1 MSRILN
7 DEQKADAQRLKA
19 LYFSLKKR
27 LGLSQ
32 ASIADDMGITQSAVG
47 HYING
52 RHPLNVRAVSAF
64 ARILDVSAEEIS
76 PTLARQIAH
85 QATTLKDTI
94 SLEEQAR
101 RVMVVGRITPDTSGT
116 ANGIG
121 HTSGWLKMDDDSSS
135 FALEVSGNGLWPRVK
150 NGEFIVLE
158 KKVTPEPGDDVVVVL
173 KGGIYLLKTLVS
185 QRNSELQVADITG
198 KSALPELL
206 DGAAIDRVHF
216 VSAIVKSS
224 RYCLE

>member
-7 DEQKADAQRLKA
+7 DEQKADALRLKA
-19 LYFSLKKR
+19 LYFSLKKKLR
-27 LGLSQ
+27 LSQ

-64 ARILDVSAEEIS
+64 ARILEVSAEEIS

-94 SLEEQAR
+94 TLEDQAR
-101 RVMVVGRITPDTSGT
+101 RVIVIGRASPDESGV
-116 ANGIG
+116 AAGVS
-121 HTSGWLKMDDDSSS
+121 HSKGWLKMDDDSSS
-135 FALEVSGNGLWPRVK
+135 FAIEVSGNGLWPRIK
-150 NGEFIVLE
+150 SGEFIVLE
-158 KKVTPEPGDDVVVVL
+158 KRIPPEPGDDVVVVL
-173 KGGIYLLKTLVS
+173 KSGAYLFKTLVS
-185 QRNSELQVADITG
+185 QRNNECQLSDITG

-206 DGAAIDRVHF
+206 LSDDIAKIHYI
-216 VSAIVKSS
+216 SAIAKSS